1 MEHRRIASMSELNG
15 ELNGDMAWLTIND
28 PRKLSPSPST
38 RSDAST
44 NYGVPRKSL
53 PDLRTPSQSDSSV
66 YSQELPMPV
75 PPPAN
80 PFTNTPPLLPVVESG
95 DILLAP
101 PPPLTI
107 QTQQTSSPP
116 VSRPTSRAG
125 RVLSRPVSRDAPHSR
140 DAAHSRENSRVASRS
155 GSPTMGPPAL
165 QVDSKLKK
173 RRSWLPGSSPIDLSS
188 PTEAR
193 PNAQAWLITPR
204 DKIPYD
210 LTALSSF
217 KPVCLSFL

>member
-1 MEHRRIASMSELNG
+1 
-15 ELNGDMAWLTIND
+15 MAWLTLND
-28 PRKLSPSPST
+28 PRKPSPS
-38 RSDAST
+38 SSIKSGAST
-44 NYGVPRKSL
+44 TYSVPRKSL

-66 YSQELPMPV
+66 YSQDLPMPV

-80 PFTNTPPLLPVVESG
+80 PYSNTPPLLPVVESG

-107 QTQQTSSPP
+107 QTQMTSSPP
-116 VSRPTSRAG
+116 GSRPTSRAG
-125 RVLSRPVSRDAPHSR
+125 RALSRPASRDAPHSR
-140 DAAHSRENSRVASRS
+140 EAAHSRENSRAASRS

-173 RRSWLPGSSPIDLSS
+173 RRSWLPGSSPIDTSS
-188 PTEAR
+188 PTEPR
-193 PNAQAWLITPR
+193 PNAQAWLVTPR

-210 LTALSSF
+210 LAALSSF
-217 KPVCLSFL
+217 KPVCLSSHLRIHLTFAGE